1 MKKTLILT
9 SALVGA
15 GLLAAAPASA
25 ADKIK
30 LGLGGFMEQWVGF
43 SEQDG
48 SYEGT
53 NDYGSFDAKSDTE
66 VYFTGST
73 KLDNG
78 LTVSA
83 TVQLEADRSAGGA
96 AATIDDSYVQVDS
109 PTLGSLQVGAVGDA
123 VNAISIF
130 APDVG
135 IENTDGDVS
144 NWVINPLSV
153 TSAATFVDQGNFHKV
168 NYFSPTFAGLQVVA
182 SYTPD
187 ASNNNMTTPNHA
199 SGGVS
204 EAYGVG
210 AAYSRQIEGVGFSAD
225 VGYAVTTSTLAGVG
239 NLESWQG
246 GANLTYA
253 GFTFGGSYINYSE
266 DVASGATKTNN
277 QDGYAW
283 DVGVSYETGPYS
295 VSLSYFASKYE
306 GDTSVAAD
314 EEQAQLMLSG
324 AYNMGPGVNVKG
336 SVFTAD
342 YDDETTTATANN
354 DGWGAVAGLTL
365 DF

>member
-15 GLLAAAPASA
+15 GLLAATPASA
-25 ADKIK
+25 AEKVK

-66 VYFTGST
+66 VHFTGST

-83 TVQLEADRSAGGA
+83 TVELEADRNGSS
-96 AATIDDSYVQVDS
+96 IDDTYVQVDS
-109 PTLGSLQVGAVGDA
+109 PTLGSLQIGAVGDA

-144 NWVINPLSV
+144 NWVRNPLSI
-153 TSAATFVDQGNFHKV
+153 TSAATFVDQGNFQKV
-168 NYFSPTFAGLQVVA
+168 NYFSPVFAGLQVVA

-187 ASNNNMTTPNHA
+187 ASSTDMDVPNEVN
-199 SGGVS
+199 GGDAQ
-204 EAYGVG
+204 AYGFG

-225 VGYAVTTSTLAGVG
+225 VGYAVTTGTLAGVG

-253 GFTFGGSYINYSE
+253 GFTLGGSYINYSE
-266 DVASGATKTNN
+266 DVASGSTKSNN

-283 DVGVSYETGPYS
+283 DVGVSYATGPYS

-306 GDTSVAAD
+306 GDTTVAAD